1 MCVEYITYTI
11 LLQLPFSS
19 NLGKGDCRSIK
30 YNLSYVRDTPKPHSC
45 AHNFALKWQ
54 PVCRK
59 CEWEYIVRDCI
70 SICTNNSV
78 CCFVHLHF
86 KLARN
91 ILLLCLWRLYVSSS
105 QQMFTIS
112 FKVLVFKLTLL
123 YCYVCIGM
131 ITPHVALVSAL
142 SIAVG
147 QKIIFVQCAEKRV
160 PESAISST
168 LQHPNTPPS
177 VLV

>member
-1 MCVEYITYTI
+1 M
-11 LLQLPFSS
+11 
-19 NLGKGDCRSIK
+19 
-30 YNLSYVRDTPKPHSC
+30 
-45 AHNFALKWQ
+45 
-54 PVCRK
+54 
-59 CEWEYIVRDCI
+59 
-70 SICTNNSV
+70 

-131 ITPHVALVSAL
+131 ITPHVPFCTQLFCGSQNYFCAMCRKKSDLVIFTTVSHKIHLATPQYATL
-142 SIAVG
+142 SSSLNNYLF
-147 QKIIFVQCAEKRV
+147 IFCKMLTLRLTF
-160 PESAISST
+160 AIFYWERIFQIPFFRNIMKKDECREIT
-168 LQHPNTPPS
+168 LR
-177 VLV
+177 L

>member
-1 MCVEYITYTI
+1 MTEWPCDRMTVWPSDRVTEWPSDRKLRRRLTGWYIYCLVCLGAAVHYKSY
-11 LLQLPFSS
+11 LL
-19 NLGKGDCRSIK
+19 R
-30 YNLSYVRDTPKPHSC
+30 R
-45 AHNFALKWQ
+45 
-54 PVCRK
+54 CRK
-59 CEWEYIVRDCI
+59 CEWEYIVKDCI